1 MIKKLAYILCF
12 SLIGG
17 TFTSCEDALLSQVN
31 PNSLTDGSFWK
42 TEADFD
48 KAVNAL
54 YGSLQLEYVSGSG
67 LTFEMLR
74 SDLAGTE
81 TWYSTQNIFT
91 QLKWDSSSP
100 YVENRWSQLYVGIF
114 RANQILHYIEN
125 ADFLTQEKKE
135 QIIAQARFIRGYDY
149 FFLANT
155 YGGAVIHDKMASS
168 AEEINIP
175 FSSKDDVINKMVIPD
190 FQAAQILPKVWP
202 NGNDGHITWGAAT
215 AMLGKT
221 YLFQKEWK
229 LARECFKQ
237 LVESN
242 LYELEENYMDNFTTD
257 NEFNKESVFE
267 VSFSDNYKPGN
278 SGNLHDEIDG
288 SEGVSIANQFAS
300 LLQVVTIQCYL
311 PTIATKCLF
320 RQMLWILMLNGQKLD
335 I

>member
-1 MIKKLAYILCF
+1 
-12 SLIGG
+12 
-17 TFTSCEDALLSQVN
+17 
-31 PNSLTDGSFWK
+31 
-42 TEADFD
+42 
-48 KAVNAL
+48 
-54 YGSLQLEYVSGSG
+54 
-67 LTFEMLR
+67 
-74 SDLAGTE
+74 
-81 TWYSTQNIFT
+81 
-91 QLKWDSSSP
+91 
-100 YVENRWSQLYVGIF
+100 
-114 RANQILHYIEN
+114 
-125 ADFLTQEKKE
+125 
-135 QIIAQARFIRGYDY
+135 
-149 FFLANT
+149 
-155 YGGAVIHDKMASS
+155 
-168 AEEINIP
+168 
-175 FSSKDDVINKMVIPD
+175 MVIPD

>member
-48 KAVNAL
+48 MAVNAL

-135 QIIAQARFIRGYDY
+135 QIIAQARFIRGQY
-149 FFLANT
+149 LWWSRNT
-155 YGGAVIHDKMASS
+155 
-168 AEEINIP
+168 
-175 FSSKDDVINKMVIPD
+175 
-190 FQAAQILPKVWP
+190 
-202 NGNDGHITWGAAT
+202 
-215 AMLGKT
+215 
-221 YLFQKEWK
+221 
-229 LARECFKQ
+229 
-237 LVESN
+237 
-242 LYELEENYMDNFTTD
+242 
-257 NEFNKESVFE
+257 
-267 VSFSDNYKPGN
+267 
-278 SGNLHDEIDG
+278 
-288 SEGVSIANQFAS
+288 
-300 LLQVVTIQCYL
+300 
-311 PTIATKCLF
+311 
-320 RQMLWILMLNGQKLD
+320 
-335 I
+335 